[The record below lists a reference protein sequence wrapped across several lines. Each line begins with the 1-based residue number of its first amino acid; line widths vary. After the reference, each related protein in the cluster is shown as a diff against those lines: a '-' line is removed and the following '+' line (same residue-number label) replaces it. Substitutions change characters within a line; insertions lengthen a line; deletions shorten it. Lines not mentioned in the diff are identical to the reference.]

1 MARRRVQQEQVKN
14 DQWLIS
20 FSSATLVLL
29 ILFIVLYSF
38 STMDEKSLSS
48 VPNSLQGILTGH
60 GTKDKTQS
68 TTTVENTASDLENKA
83 NINEIYE
90 KSKKFIEDNKLG
102 TSVELKQ
109 DNTGVILQLR
119 DSMLFES
126 NKADLIPDSKNL
138 LDKLGNLIKTVPNNI
153 IVEGHTDNVPINTYK
168 FQSNWDL
175 SASRAVNVVKFFI
188 DQENVN
194 GARLT
199 ASGYGEYRPIVDN
212 STAENRA
219 KNRRVNILIVATVK
233 EKK

>member
-1 MARRRVQQEQVKN
+1 MARRRVQKEQVKN
-14 DQWLIS
+14 DQWLIP
-20 FSSATLVLL
+20 FSSTTLVLL
-29 ILFIVLYSF
+29 ILFILLYSF

-48 VPNSLQGILTGH
+48 IPASLQGLLAGQ
-60 GTKDKTQS
+60 GAKGKAQS
-68 TTTVENTASDLENKA
+68 TVTVENTVSDLEKKA
-83 NINEIYE
+83 NIDEIYT
-90 KSKKFIEDNKLG
+90 KFKKVIEDNKLG
-102 TSVELKQ
+102 ASVEVKQ
-109 DNTGVILQLR
+109 DDRGVILQLK

-126 NKADLIPDSKNL
+126 GKADLIPDSKNL

-194 GARLT
+194 AARFT
-199 ASGYGEYRPIVDN
+199 AAGFGEYKPIVDN

-219 KNRRVNILIVATVK
+219 KNRRINILIVAIER